1 MATDI
6 YIGSIQPTAF
16 YVGTDAISEIYIG
29 DILVYS

>member
-29 DILVYS
+29 DLLVYS